1 VLTCEWSSETHV
13 HPFRYDHHAYARLL
27 SLDGIVKRQHR
38 SDFQRHVRCELLALE
53 LLNIVR
59 VRHPKSVLRGNLKTG
74 TFARFHT
81 LDAGLE
87 SRGQITIAKLKYVR
101 LITDRGVHNV
111 TAFQL
116 KGKVHGDLAAMPH
129 KKFCHK
135 SAST

>member
-1 VLTCEWSSETHV
+1 FHS
-13 HPFRYDHHAYARLL
+13 L
-27 SLDGIVKRQHR
+27 SLHDALPI
-38 SDFQRHVRCELLALE
+38 LLALE

-87 SRGQITIAKLKYVR
+87 SRGQITIAKLKYGR

-135 SAST
+135 SASTRPNWMLRLPRECGTCPRQSLQRRR